1 MSALQPTVVV
11 PNNMGL
17 FIIPNSSLPIQV
29 EHFLEELII
38 IIANSENLGIKNIKN
53 DQEMLIFGDHNI
65 RIWRLKETKN
75 KEKHLMGKSAF

>member
-1 MSALQPTVVV
+1 MSALQPTMVV

-17 FIIPNSSLPIQV
+17 LIIPKSSLPIQV

-53 DQEMLIFGDHNI
+53 DQEKLIFGDHNI

-75 KEKHLMGKSAF
+75 KEKHFMGKNAF